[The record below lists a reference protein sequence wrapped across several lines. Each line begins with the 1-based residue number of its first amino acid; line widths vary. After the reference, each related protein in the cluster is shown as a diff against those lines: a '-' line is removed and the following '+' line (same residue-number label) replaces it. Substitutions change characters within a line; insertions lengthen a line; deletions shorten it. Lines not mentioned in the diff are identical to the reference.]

1 MNKVVNVTL
10 IGGIIGALS
19 SSPQKRINNVIL
31 QENANGYK
39 VIQVIP
45 SASGNIFLTIIRAL
59 ILMLT
64 LFLYTTTNG
73 YYVIMEKK

>member
-59 ILMLT
+59 ILVLT

>member
-10 IGGIIGALS
+10 VGGIIGALS

-59 ILMLT
+59 ILVLT

>member
-10 IGGIIGALS
+10 VGGIIGALS
-19 SSPQKRINNVIL
+19 SSPQNRINNVIL

-59 ILMLT
+59 ILVLT